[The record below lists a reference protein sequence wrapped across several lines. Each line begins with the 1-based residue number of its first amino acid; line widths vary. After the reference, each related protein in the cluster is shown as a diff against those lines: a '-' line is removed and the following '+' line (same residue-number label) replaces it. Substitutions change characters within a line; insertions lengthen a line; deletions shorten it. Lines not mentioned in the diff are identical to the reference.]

1 VLSMRALTS
10 NAYRLRVSSRPGGPY
25 LFSSACLLAATFCV
39 LLAACNYDAA
49 APRPTAERTGP
60 APRETAT
67 VSPSTGPTTSVQGL
81 EEIPVY
87 TFKVVHSWHHDA
99 GAYTQGL
106 IFQDGALFESTGRY
120 GQSSL
125 RRVDLQSGRVLRKV
139 DVPREYFGEG
149 LTLFQ
154 GKLFQLTWKEHKGFI
169 YEPDSFKLTG
179 EFSYDGEGWG
189 LTHDE
194 HSLIMSDGTNR
205 IRFLDPGSFKVVR
218 TIEVYD
224 HTAPLT
230 QLNELEYIK
239 GEIYANIYQTD
250 RIVRI
255 DPQTG
260 KILGWID
267 LRGLLDADQYN
278 QPVDVLNGIAYD
290 ETHDRIFVT
299 GKLWPRLFEIR
310 LAPKFK

>member
-1 VLSMRALTS
+1 VLSPRALLS
-10 NAYRLRVSSRPGGPY
+10 NAYRLRATSRLGGPSLY
-25 LFSSACLLAATFCV
+25 CSAWLLAAAFCL

-49 APRPTAERTGP
+49 PTRPNSERPSPEPRPSATA
-60 APRETAT
+60 A
-67 VSPSTGPTTSVQGL
+67 VSSGPTASAQGL

-87 TFKVVHSWHHDA
+87 TFKVIHSWHHDPQ
-99 GAYTQGL
+99 AYTQGL
-106 IFQDGALFESTGRY
+106 VFLDGDLFESTGRY

-125 RRVDLQSGRVLRKV
+125 REVDLQSGRVLRKV

-205 IRFLDPGSFKVVR
+205 IRFLDPASFKVVR

-290 ETHDRIFVT
+290 EIHDRLFVT
-299 GKLWPRLFEIR
+299 GKLWPRLFEIQ